1 MGKGFINY
9 DVDTTNL
16 LLKTIKDHENLFP
29 FDTSPMEGSSKGIT
43 SGAVVEALKDVS
55 SKMKGYFLT
64 EKNLKSIYATA
75 DEGSK
80 AYVGYNYP
88 YAIYLYESSKGG
100 WYDTGQVGGDDL
112 FNAGEFYTKIQI
124 DEKIA
129 ELSDK
134 ADNLEKESVKNDSEK
149 EQSVSTPSSFKICDR
164 EGRVLLKVDERGSS
178 STAYLVYKEGKLV
191 GTINA
196 EFFKKIITQENGNI
210 YQEGDSLKI
219 CDREGR
225 VLLKV
230 DERGSSSTAY
240 LVYKEGKLI
249 GTINAEF
256 FQKIITQE
264 NGNIYQEGDSLKIC
278 DREGR
283 VFCIISPDG
292 IRAINFLDKEGN
304 SPFLSEAPS
313 DSRIYGRKNKQW
325 VPIEIVNGE
334 TKGFF
339 TGKNLYTLCDSLG
352 TAGVWQNRLCELT
365 GMTFDNTLNTDKFY
379 PISVGGTQTGIFEDG
394 CGLQRSLN
402 LVKLKEDHQIDVVFI
417 ENINDYTK
425 ASGSMAGDINDVPWM
440 LHDKRFIDED
450 IYENPASVI
459 SFWNDN
465 FNSIVSGIEQK
476 LGTALMFRIGGSST
490 AYKISILSKA
500 TENGSLIIG
509 VGGITF
515 NVEVTKEMSV
525 EDIVDKIV
533 EWQYTS
539 GWTDVKTSS
548 SSVTWNYYTKNED
561 KKVTFNTSNT
571 GISFRIE
578 TNNQSDSDAE
588 YNSEIKSIS
597 LIAKC
602 FVGNDLSKWNDS
614 SFWKL
619 STEISL
625 VSAYKG
631 MLEFLKKEL
640 PNALIYWLLAPRYS
654 IKRSGA
660 EYIRPDGSFDI
671 LKFNEIEGN
680 TFNKLIDIQKEVCAL
695 YNIPTVDVIS
705 KSNINLS
712 NIFTFYPENN
722 VHPLNTGYNRW
733 GESISRQI

>member
-1 MGKGFINY
+1 
-9 DVDTTNL
+9 
-16 LLKTIKDHENLFP
+16 
-29 FDTSPMEGSSKGIT
+29 
-43 SGAVVEALKDVS
+43 
-55 SKMKGYFLT
+55 
-64 EKNLKSIYATA
+64 
-75 DEGSK
+75 
-80 AYVGYNYP
+80 
-88 YAIYLYESSKGG
+88 
-100 WYDTGQVGGDDL
+100 
-112 FNAGEFYTKIQI
+112 
-124 DEKIA
+124 
-129 ELSDK
+129 
-134 ADNLEKESVKNDSEK
+134 
-149 EQSVSTPSSFKICDR
+149 
-164 EGRVLLKVDERGSS
+164 
-178 STAYLVYKEGKLV
+178 
-191 GTINA
+191 
-196 EFFKKIITQENGNI
+196 
-210 YQEGDSLKI
+210 
-219 CDREGR
+219 
-225 VLLKV
+225 
-230 DERGSSSTAY
+230 
-240 LVYKEGKLI
+240 
-249 GTINAEF
+249 
-256 FQKIITQE
+256 
-264 NGNIYQEGDSLKIC
+264 
-278 DREGR
+278 
-283 VFCIISPDG
+283 
-292 IRAINFLDKEGN
+292 
-304 SPFLSEAPS
+304 
-313 DSRIYGRKNKQW
+313 
-325 VPIEIVNGE
+325 
-334 TKGFF
+334 
-339 TGKNLYTLCDSLG
+339 
-352 TAGVWQNRLCELT
+352 
-365 GMTFDNTLNTDKFY
+365 MTFDNTLNTDKFY

-561 KKVTFNTSNT
+561 KKVTFDTSNT

>member
-178 STAYLVYKEGKLV
+178 STAYLVYKEGKLI

-196 EFFKKIITQENGNI
+196 EFFQKIITQENGNI

>member
-196 EFFKKIITQENGNI
+196 EFFQKIITQENGNI

>member
-134 ADNLEKESVKNDSEK
+134 ADNLEKESVKKDSDT

-178 STAYLVYKEGKLV
+178 STAYLVYKEGTLV
-191 GTINA
+191 GTIDS
-196 EFFKKIITQENGNI
+196 EFFQKIITQENGNI

-230 DERGSSSTAY
+230 DEKGSSSTAY
-240 LVYKEGKLI
+240 LVYKEGTLV
-249 GTINAEF
+249 GTIDSEF

-292 IRAINFLDKEGN
+292 IRAINFFDKEGN
-304 SPFLSEAPS
+304 SPFLSDAPS

>member
-1 MGKGFINY
+1 MATKTFEELKQLAIQIRDEKTNKQNTATRVGTEMLEHLNKLEQDYYDKTTIN
-9 DVDTTNL
+9 NR
-16 LLKTIKDHENLFP
+16 
-29 FDTSPMEGSSKGIT
+29 TSEYNVSLNHPT
-43 SGAVVEALKDVS
+43 SGLSGSNKYDLLSAIAQVPAELRTDGLTVS
-55 SKMKGYFLT
+55 FLNSAGDT
-64 EKNLKSIYATA
+64 EKW
-75 DEGSK
+75 EFGGGSW
-80 AYVGYNYP
+80 
-88 YAIYLYESSKGG
+88 AIGSFE
-100 WYDTGQVGGDDL
+100 QVGGK
-112 FNAGEFYTKIQI
+112 KII
-124 DEKIA
+124 

-134 ADNLEKESVKNDSEK
+134 ADNLEKESVKKDSDT
-149 EQSVSTPSSFKICDR
+149 EQSVSTPSSFKICDQ
-164 EGRVLLKVDERGSS
+164 EGRVLLKVDES
-178 STAYLVYKEGKLV
+178 
-191 GTINA
+191 
-196 EFFKKIITQENGNI
+196 
-210 YQEGDSLKI
+210 
-219 CDREGR
+219 
-225 VLLKV
+225 
-230 DERGSSSTAY
+230 GSSSTAY

-450 IYENPASVI
+450 IYENPASVV

-561 KKVTFNTSNT
+561 KKVTFDTSNT

-660 EYIRPDGSFDI
+660 EYIRPDGSIDI